1 MILII
6 VMIISSLLLLIII
19 IETIA
24 IRIGAEGWEEEG
36 ET

>member
-6 VMIISSLLLLIII
+6 VMIISSLLLLIV

-24 IRIGAEGWEEEG
+24 IRIGAEGWVEEG